1 MSILSKDITRILIES
16 VQTEEFNTNPVLE
29 SDIENELMKE
39 INYLEESQCDMIYT
53 EEMIPVL
60 MQETTFGNRYVVE
73 LDMLNK
79 LMESYDI
86 DAREALDRLC
96 EHNEIEF
103 ADTYV
108 MIESA
113 EVIEES
119 LKQYK
124 KSSDLKSKEDI
135 KNATKSIKDLQDKGI
150 KLITKKAKAVK
161 KKISKKCK

>member
-39 INYLEESQCDMIYT
+39 VNYLEEAQSDLLYT

-60 MQETTFGNRYVVE
+60 MQESTFGNRYVVE

-86 DAREALDRLC
+86 DAKEALERLC
-96 EHNEIEF
+96 EHNEIEM

-119 LKQYK
+119 LKQFK
-124 KSSDLKSKEDI
+124 KSSDVKAKEDV

-150 KLITKKAKAVK
+150 KLLTKKAKSGK
-161 KKISKKCK
+161 KKSGKRK

>member
-1 MSILSKDITRILIES
+1 MSILTKDITKILIES
-16 VQTEEFNTNPVLE
+16 AQTEEFNTNPVLE

-39 INYLEESQCDMIYT
+39 VNYLEEAQSDLIYT

-60 MQETTFGNRYVVE
+60 MQESTFGNRYIVE

-86 DAREALDRLC
+86 DAKEALERLC
-96 EHNEIEF
+96 EHNEIEI

-113 EVIEES
+113 EAIQES
-119 LKQYK
+119 LKQFK
-124 KSSDLKSKEDI
+124 KSSDVKSKEDL

-150 KLITKKAKAVK
+150 KLLTKKAKSVK
-161 KKISKKCK
+161 KKK